1 MTSTVTD
8 ASTSTDRELIT
19 ARHLVNGEWLGEAD
33 TERMNPARPGELAAL
48 SPSGTAA
55 DTDAAITAAAA
66 AQPAWAAMPAP
77 SRGAIL
83 ITAGN
88 LLIER
93 QTAIAEDLVREEG
106 KTLAEAK
113 SEVKRASDVL
123 RFFGSLGWA
132 ATGEVLPSGLPDT
145 TITTRREPL
154 GVVGLITPWNFP
166 IAIPAWKAAPAL
178 VSGNAV
184 VIKPAELTPLSATHL
199 ARALQDAGLPA
210 GVFNIVHGKGRVV
223 GDALARD
230 PRIAGLSFTGSTNV
244 GLGLQEILN
253 ARRARVQ
260 LEMGGKNGVLV
271 LDDADPRKAA
281 QVVAAGAF
289 GLTGQAC
296 TATSRV
302 YVTPGVREPF
312 LTALTEEAAAY
323 TAGDGLGSAGSG
335 GAGSDGTR
343 MGAVVSSQQ
352 FAQNKAAVHSAVER
366 GATLLHGAAI
376 LDETHDGGADRPLF
390 FPAAVL
396 TDLAFDDDAVTEEIF
411 GPVVAVLEVAD
422 YEAGLAAINDSRY
435 GLTAGICTDSLARAT
450 DFAARAQAGV
460 IKVNRPTAGLDLN
473 VPFGGVKDSSTNTF
487 REQGKSA
494 LDFFTWGKT
503 VYTGV

>member
-1 MTSTVTD
+1 MTSTITNP
-8 ASTSTDRELIT
+8 STNSTELDLIT
-19 ARHLVNGEWLGEAD
+19 ARHLINGEWLGEAG

-48 SPSGTAA
+48 SPSGTAE
-55 DTDAAITAAAA
+55 DVDAAVSAATA

-77 SRGAIL
+77 ARGAIL
-83 ITAGN
+83 MAAGD
-88 LLIER
+88 LLLER
-93 QTAIAEDLVREEG
+93 QTAIAGDLVREEG

-113 SEVKRASDVL
+113 GEVKRASDVL

-166 IAIPAWKAAPAL
+166 IAIPAWKSAPAL
-178 VSGNAV
+178 ISGNTV

-210 GVFNIVHGKGRVV
+210 GVFNVVHGKGRVV

-230 PRIAGLSFTGSTNV
+230 PRIAGMSFTGSTSV
-244 GLGLQEILN
+244 GLGLEGILN

-281 QVVAAGAF
+281 KVVAAGAF

-302 YVTPGVREPF
+302 YVTPGIRESF
-312 LTALTEEAAAY
+312 LAALTEEAAAL
-323 TAGDGLGSAGSG
+323 TPGDGMDAG
-335 GAGSDGTR
+335 TTI
-343 MGAVVSSQQ
+343 GAVVSRQQ
-352 FAQNKAAVHSAVER
+352 FEQNQAAVRTAVER
-366 GATLLHGAAI
+366 GATLLHG
-376 LDETHDGGADRPLF
+376 EHDGGTDAGYR
-390 FPAAVL
+390 FPPAVL
-396 TDLAFDDDAVTEEIF
+396 TDLPFDDAAVTEEIF
-411 GPVVAVLEVAD
+411 GPVVAVLEVPD
-422 YEAGLAAINDSRY
+422 YEAGLAAINGSRY
-435 GLTAGICTDSLARAT
+435 GLTAGICTDSLALAT

-487 REQGKSA
+487 REQGKTA

>member
-1 MTSTVTD
+1 MTSTATES
-8 ASTSTDRELIT
+8 ATSTDAASALHLI
-19 ARHLVNGEWLGEAD
+19 NGEWCGEPE
-33 TERMNPARPGELAAL
+33 TQRINPARPDELASL

-55 DTDAAITAAAA
+55 DVDAAITAAAA
-66 AQPAWAAMPAP
+66 AQPAWAALPAP
-77 SRGAIL
+77 TRGAIL
-83 ITAGN
+83 MTAGN
-88 LLIER
+88 LLADR
-93 QTAIAEDLVREEG
+93 QSAIAEDLVREEG
-106 KTLAEAK
+106 KTLAEAMG
-113 SEVKRASDVL
+113 EVKRASDVL

-132 ATGEVLPSGLPDT
+132 ASGEVLPSGLPDT

-178 VSGNAV
+178 ISGNAV

-199 ARALQDAGLPA
+199 AHALRDAGLPA
-210 GVFNIVHGKGRVV
+210 GIFNVVHGKGRVV

-230 PRIAGLSFTGSTNV
+230 PRIAGLSFTGSTKV

-281 QVVAAGAF
+281 AVVAAGAF

-302 YVTPGVREPF
+302 YVTPGIRDAF
-312 LTALTEEAAAY
+312 LEALVAEAAKY
-323 TAGDGLGSAGSG
+323 TAGDGLD
-335 GAGSDGTR
+335 GAK

-352 FAQNKAAVHSAVER
+352 FEQDQAAVRTAVER
-366 GATLLHGAAI
+366 GATLLHG
-376 LDETHDGGADRPLF
+376 EYDGDSSGALF

-396 TDLAFDDDAVTEEIF
+396 TDIPFDDAAVTEEIF
-411 GPVVAVLEVAD
+411 GPVVAVLEVPD

-435 GLTAGICTDSLARAT
+435 GLTAGICTDSLVLAT

>member
-1 MTSTVTD
+1 MTSTALDPQTTTH
-8 ASTSTDRELIT
+8 AHLTAQHLI
-19 ARHLVNGEWLGEAD
+19 NGQWLGQAE
-33 TERMNPARPGELAAL
+33 TRRMNPAKPDELAAL

-55 DTDAAITAAAA
+55 DVDAAITAAAA
-66 AQPAWAAMPAP
+66 AQPAWAALPAP
-77 SRGAIL
+77 SRGSIL
-83 ITAGN
+83 LAAGN

-93 QTAIAEDLVREEG
+93 QAAIAEDLVREEG

-113 SEVKRASDVL
+113 GEVKRASDVL

-166 IAIPAWKAAPAL
+166 IAIPAWKTAPAL
-178 VSGNAV
+178 ISGNAV

-210 GVFNIVHGKGRVV
+210 GVFNVVHGKGRVV

-230 PRIAGLSFTGSTNV
+230 PRIAGMSFTGSTNV

-253 ARRARVQ
+253 GRRARVQ

-302 YVTPGVREPF
+302 YVTPGIRAPF
-312 LTALTEEAAAY
+312 LDALVVEAAKY
-323 TAGDGLGSAGSG
+323 TPGDGLESA
-335 GAGSDGTR
+335 
-343 MGAVVSSQQ
+343 MGAVVSRQQ
-352 FAQNKAAVHSAVER
+352 FEQDQAAVRGAVER
-366 GATLLHGAAI
+366 GATLLHGKY
-376 LDETHDGGADRPLF
+376 DDDPSGALS

-396 TDLAFDDDAVTEEIF
+396 TDLAFDDPAVTEEIF
-411 GPVVAVLEVAD
+411 GPVVAVLEVPD
-422 YEAGLAAINDSRY
+422 YEAGLAAINGSRY
-435 GLTAGICTDSLARAT
+435 GLTAGICTDSLALAT
-450 DFAARAQAGV
+450 DFSARAQAGV

-487 REQGKSA
+487 REQGTSA
-494 LDFFTWGKT
+494 LEFFTWGKT
-503 VYTGV
+503 VYTGI

>member
-1 MTSTVTD
+1 MTSTAVDTQATTD
-8 ASTSTDRELIT
+8 PHTIT
-19 ARHLVNGEWLGEAD
+19 AHHLINGQWLGDAD
-33 TERMNPARPGELAAL
+33 TQRMNPARPSEIAAL
-48 SPSGTAA
+48 SPSGTVQ
-55 DTDAAITAAAA
+55 DVGAAITAAAA
-66 AQPAWAAMPAP
+66 AQPSWAALPAP
-77 SRGAIL
+77 ARGAIL
-83 ITAGN
+83 IAAGN
-88 LLIER
+88 LLNER
-93 QTAIAEDLVREEG
+93 QHAIAEDLVREEG

-113 SEVKRASDVL
+113 GEVKRASDVL

-166 IAIPAWKAAPAL
+166 IAIPAWKTAPAL
-178 VSGNAV
+178 ISGNAV
-184 VIKPAELTPLSATHL
+184 VIKPAELTPLSTTHL

-210 GVFNIVHGKGRVV
+210 GVFNVVHGKGRVV

-302 YVTPGVREPF
+302 YVTPGIRSAF
-312 LTALTEEAAAY
+312 LDALVQEAAAY
-323 TAGDGLGSAGSG
+323 TTGDGL
-335 GAGSDGTR
+335 DGDAR
-343 MGAVVSSQQ
+343 MGAVVSKQQ
-352 FAQNKAAVHSAVER
+352 FEQDQAAVRTAVER
-366 GATLLHGAAI
+366 GATLLHGQY
-376 LDETHDGGADRPLF
+376 DGDPNGALF
-390 FPAAVL
+390 FPAAIL
-396 TDLAFDDDAVTEEIF
+396 TGLPFDDAAVTEEIF

-422 YEAGLAAINDSRY
+422 YETGLSAINESRY
-435 GLTAGICTDSLARAT
+435 GLTAGICTDSLALAT
-450 DFAARAQAGV
+450 DFADRAQAGV
-460 IKVNRPTAGLDLN
+460 VKINRPTAGLDLN

-487 REQGKSA
+487 REQGRSA
-494 LDFFTWGKT
+494 LDFYTWGKT
-503 VYTGV
+503 VYTGI

>member
-1 MTSTVTD
+1 MTSTALDPGTTTH
-8 ASTSTDRELIT
+8 AHLTAQHLI
-19 ARHLVNGEWLGEAD
+19 NGQWLGQAG
-33 TERMNPARPGELAAL
+33 TRRMNPARPDELAAL
-48 SPSGTAA
+48 SPSGTAQ
-55 DTDAAITAAAA
+55 DVDAAITAAAA
-66 AQPAWAAMPAP
+66 AQPGWAALPAP

-83 ITAGN
+83 LAAGN

-93 QTAIAEDLVREEG
+93 QAAIAEDLVREEG

-113 SEVKRASDVL
+113 GEVKRASDVL

-132 ATGEVLPSGLPDT
+132 ASGEVLPSGLPDT

-166 IAIPAWKAAPAL
+166 IAIPAWKTAPAL
-178 VSGNAV
+178 ISGNAV

-210 GVFNIVHGKGRVV
+210 GVFNVVHGKGRVV

-230 PRIAGLSFTGSTNV
+230 PRIAGMSFTGSTHV

-253 ARRARVQ
+253 GRRARVQ

-302 YVTPGVREPF
+302 YVTPGVRSAF
-312 LTALTEEAAAY
+312 LDALVAEAAKY
-323 TAGDGLGSAGSG
+323 TPGDGLESA
-335 GAGSDGTR
+335 
-343 MGAVVSSQQ
+343 MGAVVSPQQ
-352 FAQNKAAVHSAVER
+352 FEQDQAAVRGAVER
-366 GATLLHGAAI
+366 GATLLHGQY
-376 LDETHDGGADRPLF
+376 DGDSSDALF

-396 TDLAFDDDAVTEEIF
+396 TNLALDDPAVTEEIF
-411 GPVVAVLEVAD
+411 GPVVAVLEVPD

-435 GLTAGICTDSLARAT
+435 GLTAGICTDSLALAT
-450 DFAARAQAGV
+450 DFTARAQAGV

-487 REQGKSA
+487 REQGRSA
-494 LDFFTWGKT
+494 LEFFTWGKT

>member
-1 MTSTVTD
+1 MTSTALDPQT
-8 ASTSTDRELIT
+8 ATHAHLI
-19 ARHLVNGEWLGEAD
+19 AQHLINGQWLGQAE
-33 TERMNPARPGELAAL
+33 TRRMNPARPDELAAL
-48 SPSGTAA
+48 SPSGTAE
-55 DTDAAITAAAA
+55 DVDAAITAAAA
-66 AQPAWAAMPAP
+66 AQPAWAALPAP

-83 ITAGN
+83 LAAGN

-93 QTAIAEDLVREEG
+93 QAAIAEDLVREEG

-113 SEVKRASDVL
+113 GEVKRASDVL

-145 TITTRREPL
+145 TITTRREAL

-166 IAIPAWKAAPAL
+166 IAIPAWKTAPAL
-178 VSGNAV
+178 ISGNTV

-210 GVFNIVHGKGRVV
+210 GVFNVVHGKGRVV

-230 PRIAGLSFTGSTNV
+230 PRIAGMSFTGSTKV

-253 ARRARVQ
+253 GRRARVQ

-271 LDDADPRKAA
+271 LDDADPAKAA
-281 QVVAAGAF
+281 HVVAAGAF

-302 YVTPGVREPF
+302 YVTPGIRPAF
-312 LTALTEEAAAY
+312 LDALVAEAAKY
-323 TAGDGLGSAGSG
+323 TPGDGLESA
-335 GAGSDGTR
+335 
-343 MGAVVSSQQ
+343 MGAVVSQQQ
-352 FAQNKAAVHSAVER
+352 FEQDQAAVRGAVER
-366 GATLLHGAAI
+366 GAILLHGRY
-376 LDETHDGGADRPLF
+376 DGDSSGALS

-396 TDLAFDDDAVTEEIF
+396 TGLAFDDPAVTEEIF
-411 GPVVAVLEVAD
+411 GPVVAVLEVPD

-435 GLTAGICTDSLARAT
+435 GLTAGICTDSLALAT
-450 DFAARAQAGV
+450 DFSARAQAGV

-487 REQGKSA
+487 REQGRSA
-494 LDFFTWGKT
+494 LEFFTWGKT

>member
-8 ASTSTDRELIT
+8 VSTSTDRDLIT
-19 ARHLVNGEWLGEAD
+19 ARHLINGQWLGEAD
-33 TERMNPARPGELAAL
+33 TERLNPARPGELAAL

-55 DTDAAITAAAA
+55 DVDAAITAAAA
-66 AQPAWAAMPAP
+66 AQPGWAALPAP

-93 QTAIAEDLVREEG
+93 QAAIAEDLVREEG
-106 KTLAEAK
+106 KTLAEANG
-113 SEVKRASDVL
+113 EVKRASDVL

-166 IAIPAWKAAPAL
+166 IAIPAWKTAPAL
-178 VSGNAV
+178 ISGNAV

-210 GVFNIVHGKGRVV
+210 GVFNVVHGKGRIV

-230 PRIAGLSFTGSTNV
+230 ARIAGLSFTGSTNV

-302 YVTPGVREPF
+302 YVTPGIRSAF
-312 LTALTEEAAAY
+312 LDALTAEAAAY
-323 TAGDGLGSAGSG
+323 TTGDGLNAGG
-335 GAGSDGTR
+335 PEAVR
-343 MGAVVSSQQ
+343 MGAVVSRQQ
-352 FAQNKAAVHSAVER
+352 FEQDQAAVRTAVER
-366 GATLLHGAAI
+366 GATLLHG
-376 LDETHDGGADRPLF
+376 TYDGDPAGALF

-396 TDLAFDDDAVTEEIF
+396 ADLPFDDAAVTEEIF

-487 REQGKSA
+487 REQGRSA

>member
-1 MTSTVTD
+1 MTSSTLD
-8 ASTSTDRELIT
+8 ATTALNATGTALHLI
-19 ARHLVNGEWLGEAD
+19 NGQWLGEAA
-33 TERMNPARPGELAAL
+33 TRRINPARPDQLAAV

-55 DTDAAITAAAA
+55 DVDSAITAATD
-66 AQPAWAAMPAP
+66 AQPAWAALPAP
-77 SRGAIL
+77 ARGAIL
-83 ITAGN
+83 LSAGN
-88 LLIER
+88 LLMDR
-93 QTAIAEDLVREEG
+93 QSAIAEDLVREEG

-113 SEVKRASDVL
+113 GEVKRASDVL

-166 IAIPAWKAAPAL
+166 IAIPAWKMAPAL

-210 GVFNIVHGKGRVV
+210 GVLNVVHGKGRVV
-223 GDALARD
+223 GEALARD
-230 PRIAGLSFTGSTNV
+230 PRIAGLSFTGSTRV
-244 GLGLQEILN
+244 GLRLQEILN

-271 LDDADPRKAA
+271 LDDADAGQAA
-281 QVVAAGAF
+281 KVVAAGAF

-302 YVTPGVREPF
+302 YVTPGIRDAF
-312 LTALTEEAAAY
+312 LEALVAEAATY
-323 TAGDGLGSAGSG
+323 VPGDGLHA
-335 GAGSDGTR
+335 A
-343 MGAVVSSQQ
+343 MGAVVSRQQ
-352 FAQNKAAVHSAVER
+352 FEQDQAAVRTAVER
-366 GATLLHGAAI
+366 GATLLHG
-376 LDETHDGGADRPLF
+376 TYDGDPSGPLF

-396 TDLAFDDDAVTEEIF
+396 TGLRADDPAVTEEIF

-422 YEAGLAAINDSRY
+422 YEAGLAAVNDSRY

-460 IKVNRPTAGLDLN
+460 VKVNRPTAGLDLN

-487 REQGKSA
+487 REQGRSA

>member
-1 MTSTVTD
+1 MTSTVVDTETNQSAD
-8 ASTSTDRELIT
+8 SREAIT
-19 ARHLVNGEWLGEAD
+19 ARHLINGQWLGEAD
-33 TERMNPARPGELAAL
+33 TERMNPARPSEIAAV

-55 DTDAAITAAAA
+55 NVDAAVTAAAA
-66 AQPAWAAMPAP
+66 AQPAWAALPAP

-83 ITAGN
+83 IAAGN
-88 LLIER
+88 LLIDR
-93 QTAIAEDLVREEG
+93 QSAIAEDLVREEG

-113 SEVKRASDVL
+113 GEVKRASDVL

-178 VSGNAV
+178 ISGNAV

-199 ARALQDAGLPA
+199 AQALQDAGLPA
-210 GVFNIVHGKGRVV
+210 GVFNVVHGKGRVV
-223 GDALARD
+223 GEALARD
-230 PRIAGLSFTGSTNV
+230 ARIAGLSFTGSTRV

-271 LDDADPRKAA
+271 LDDADPAEAA

-302 YVTPGVREPF
+302 YVTPGVKEKF
-312 LTALTEEAAAY
+312 LEALVAEAAQY
-323 TAGDGLGSAGSG
+323 TTGDGAGTG
-335 GAGSDGTR
+335 GTSR
-343 MGAVVSSQQ
+343 MGAVVSRQQ
-352 FAQNKAAVHSAVER
+352 FEQDQEAVRAAVER
-366 GATLLHGAAI
+366 GATLLHGRY
-376 LDETHDGGADRPLF
+376 DGDPSGALF

-396 TDLAFDDDAVTEEIF
+396 TDLPTDDPAVTEEIF
-411 GPVVAVLEVAD
+411 GPVVAVLEVPD

-435 GLTAGICTDSLARAT
+435 GLTAGICTDSLALAT
-450 DFAARAQAGV
+450 DFASRAQAGV
-460 IKVNRPTAGLDLN
+460 VKVNRPTAGLDLN

-487 REQGKSA
+487 REQGRSA

-503 VYTGV
+503 VYTGI

>member
-1 MTSTVTD
+1 MTSTATD
-8 ASTSTDRELIT
+8 LSAATETSADQDLIT
-19 ARHLVNGEWLGEAD
+19 ARHLINGEWLGAGD
-33 TERMNPARPGELAAL
+33 TRRMNPARPGELAAL
-48 SPSGTAA
+48 SPSGTA
-55 DTDAAITAAAA
+55 DDVDAAITAAAA
-66 AQPAWAAMPAP
+66 AQPGWAALPAP

-88 LLIER
+88 LLLER

-113 SEVKRASDVL
+113 GEVKRASDVL

-145 TITTRREPL
+145 TITTRREAL

-166 IAIPAWKAAPAL
+166 IAIPAWKSAPAL
-178 VSGNAV
+178 ISGNAV

-210 GVFNIVHGKGRVV
+210 GVFNVVHGKGRVV

-230 PRIAGLSFTGSTNV
+230 PRVAGLSFTGSTNV

-281 QVVAAGAF
+281 QVVATGAF

-302 YVTPGVREPF
+302 YVTPGIRAEF
-312 LTALTEEAAAY
+312 LEALTEEAAGY
-323 TAGDGLGSAGSG
+323 TAGDGLDA
-335 GAGSDGTR
+335 AR
-343 MGAVVSSQQ
+343 MGAVVSRQQ
-352 FAQNKAAVHSAVER
+352 FEQDQAAVRTAVER
-366 GATLLHGAAI
+366 GATLLHG
-376 LDETHDGGADRPLF
+376 TYDGDPAGPLF

-396 TDLAFDDDAVTEEIF
+396 TDLPFDDAAVTEEIF

-435 GLTAGICTDSLARAT
+435 GLTAGICTDSLAKAT

-487 REQGKSA
+487 REQGRSA

>member
-1 MTSTVTD
+1 MTSTATDVT
-8 ASTSTDRELIT
+8 TSTDRELIT
-19 ARHLVNGEWLGEAD
+19 ARHLINGEWLGEAD

-55 DTDAAITAAAA
+55 DVDAAITAAAA
-66 AQPAWAAMPAP
+66 AQPGWAALPAP

-113 SEVKRASDVL
+113 GEVKRASDVL

-166 IAIPAWKAAPAL
+166 IAIPAWKSAPAL
-178 VSGNAV
+178 ISGNAV

-210 GVFNIVHGKGRVV
+210 GVFNVVHGKGRVV

-271 LDDADPRKAA
+271 LDDADARKAA
-281 QVVAAGAF
+281 KVVAAGAF

-302 YVTPGVREPF
+302 YITPGIRAAF
-312 LTALTEEAAAY
+312 LGALTEEAAAY
-323 TAGDGLGSAGSG
+323 TP
-335 GAGSDGTR
+335 SDG
-343 MGAVVSSQQ
+343 MGAVVSGQQ
-352 FAQNKAAVHSAVER
+352 FAQNTAAVRSAVER
-366 GATLLHGAAI
+366 GATLLTGPGI
-376 LDETHDGGADRPLF
+376 LDETHDGDADRPLY

-396 TDLAFDDDAVTEEIF
+396 TDLPFDDAAVTEEIF

-422 YEAGLAAINDSRY
+422 YEAGLAAINNSRY
-435 GLTAGICTDSLARAT
+435 GLTAGICTDSLKLAT

-460 IKVNRPTAGLDLN
+460 VKVNRPTAGLDLN

>member
-1 MTSTVTD
+1 MTSTTLD
-8 ASTSTDRELIT
+8 PQTTTHAHLTAQHLI
-19 ARHLVNGEWLGEAD
+19 NGQWVGQPE
-33 TERMNPARPGELAAL
+33 TRRMNPARPDELAAL
-48 SPSGTAA
+48 SPSGTAE
-55 DTDAAITAAAA
+55 DVDAAITAAAA
-66 AQPAWAAMPAP
+66 AQPLWAALPAP

-93 QTAIAEDLVREEG
+93 QAAIAEDLVREEG

-113 SEVKRASDVL
+113 GEVKRASDVL

-166 IAIPAWKAAPAL
+166 IAIPAWKTAPAL
-178 VSGNAV
+178 ISGNTV

-210 GVFNIVHGKGRVV
+210 GVFNVVHGKGRVV

-230 PRIAGLSFTGSTNV
+230 PRVAGVSFTGSTNV

-253 ARRARVQ
+253 GRRARVQ

-271 LDDADPRKAA
+271 LDDADPQKAA
-281 QVVAAGAF
+281 TVVAAGAF

-302 YVTPGVREPF
+302 YVTPGIRPAF
-312 LTALTEEAAAY
+312 LEALVAEAAKYAP
-323 TAGDGLGSAGSG
+323 GDGLESA
-335 GAGSDGTR
+335 
-343 MGAVVSSQQ
+343 MGAVVSPQQ
-352 FAQNKAAVHSAVER
+352 FEQDQAAVRCAVER
-366 GATLLHGAAI
+366 GATLLHGKY
-376 LDETHDGGADRPLF
+376 DGDSSGALS

-396 TDLAFDDDAVTEEIF
+396 TDLAFDDPAVTDEIF
-411 GPVVAVLEVAD
+411 GPVVAVLEVPD
-422 YEAGLAAINDSRY
+422 YEAGVAAINASRY
-435 GLTAGICTDSLARAT
+435 GLTAGICTDSLALAT
-450 DFAARAQAGV
+450 DFSARAQAGV
-460 IKVNRPTAGLDLN
+460 IKINRPTAGLDLN

-487 REQGKSA
+487 REQGRSA
-494 LDFFTWGKT
+494 LEFFTWGKT

>member
-1 MTSTVTD
+1 MTSTATD
-8 ASTSTDRELIT
+8 HSTATSADRALIT
-19 ARHLVNGEWLGEAD
+19 ARHLINGEWLGDAD

-55 DTDAAITAAAA
+55 DVDAAITAAAA
-66 AQPAWAAMPAP
+66 AQPGWAALPAP

-83 ITAGN
+83 MAAGN
-88 LLIER
+88 LLLDR

-113 SEVKRASDVL
+113 GEVKRASDVL

-145 TITTRREPL
+145 TITTRREAL

-166 IAIPAWKAAPAL
+166 IAIPAWKSAPAL
-178 VSGNAV
+178 ISGNAV

-210 GVFNIVHGKGRVV
+210 GVFNVVHGKGRVV

-230 PRIAGLSFTGSTNV
+230 PRIAGLSFTGSTAV

-281 QVVAAGAF
+281 KVVAAGAF

-302 YVTPGVREPF
+302 YVTPGIRSAF
-312 LTALTEEAAAY
+312 LEALTEEAAAY
-323 TAGDGLGSAGSG
+323 TPGDGMDSA
-335 GAGSDGTR
+335 
-343 MGAVVSSQQ
+343 MGAVVSRQQ
-352 FAQNKAAVHSAVER
+352 FEQNQAAVRSAVER
-366 GATLLHGAAI
+366 GAVLLAGAY
-376 LDETHDGGADRPLF
+376 DGDPAGPLL

-396 TDLAFDDDAVTEEIF
+396 TELPFDDAAVTEEIF

-435 GLTAGICTDSLARAT
+435 GLTAGICTDSLALST

>member
-1 MTSTVTD
+1 MTSTATD
-8 ASTSTDRELIT
+8 ATTPTSTGRELIT
-19 ARHLVNGEWLGEAD
+19 ARHLINGEWLGEAD

-55 DTDAAITAAAA
+55 DVDAAITAAAA
-66 AQPAWAAMPAP
+66 AQPGWAALPAP

-93 QTAIAEDLVREEG
+93 QSAIAEDLVREEG

-113 SEVKRASDVL
+113 GEVKRASDVL

-166 IAIPAWKAAPAL
+166 IAIPAWKSAPAL
-178 VSGNAV
+178 ISGNAV

-210 GVFNIVHGKGRVV
+210 GVFNVVHGKGRVV

-271 LDDADPRKAA
+271 LDDADARQAA
-281 QVVAAGAF
+281 KVVAAGAF

-302 YVTPGVREPF
+302 YVTPGIRAAF
-312 LTALTEEAAAY
+312 LDALTEEAAAY
-323 TAGDGLGSAGSG
+323 TPGDGMDA
-335 GAGSDGTR
+335 DGPDAVR
-343 MGAVVSSQQ
+343 MGAVVSGQQ
-352 FAQNKAAVHSAVER
+352 FAQNTAAVRSAVER
-366 GATLLHGAAI
+366 GATLLAGSGI
-376 LDETHDGGADRPLF
+376 LDETHDGDADRPLH

-396 TDLAFDDDAVTEEIF
+396 TDLPFDDDAVTEEIF

-435 GLTAGICTDSLARAT
+435 GLTAGICTDSLKLAT

-460 IKVNRPTAGLDLN
+460 VKVNRPTAGLDLN

>member
-1 MTSTVTD
+1 MTSTTFD
-8 ASTSTDRELIT
+8 TNLTTGGTPGPHLTAQHLI
-19 ARHLVNGEWLGEAD
+19 NGQWLGEAG
-33 TERMNPARPGELAAL
+33 TRRMNPARPDELAAL
-48 SPSGTAA
+48 SPSGSAQ
-55 DTDAAITAAAA
+55 DVDAAITAAAA
-66 AQPAWAAMPAP
+66 AQPAWAALPAP
-77 SRGAIL
+77 ARGAIL
-83 ITAGN
+83 IAAGN
-88 LLIER
+88 LLLDR
-93 QTAIAEDLVREEG
+93 QAAIAEDLVREEG

-113 SEVKRASDVL
+113 GEVKRASDVL

-145 TITTRREPL
+145 TITTRREAL

-166 IAIPAWKAAPAL
+166 IAIPAWKTAPAL
-178 VSGNAV
+178 ISGNTV

-210 GVFNIVHGKGRVV
+210 GVFNVVHGKGRIV

-230 PRIAGLSFTGSTNV
+230 PRIAGLSFTGSTKV

-271 LDDADPRKAA
+271 LDDADARKAA

-302 YVTPGVREPF
+302 YVTPAIRPAF
-312 LTALTEEAAAY
+312 LEALVAEAATY
-323 TAGDGLGSAGSG
+323 NPGDGLGSGDSG
-335 GAGSDGTR
+335 EAR
-343 MGAVVSSQQ
+343 MGAVVSRQQ
-352 FAQNKAAVHSAVER
+352 FEQDQDAVRTAVER
-366 GATLLHGAAI
+366 GATLLHGQY
-376 LDETHDGGADRPLF
+376 DGDPTGPLF
-390 FPAAVL
+390 LAPAVL
-396 TDLAFDDDAVTEEIF
+396 TDLPFDDAAVMEEIF

-435 GLTAGICTDSLARAT
+435 GLTAGICTDSLALAT

-460 IKVNRPTAGLDLN
+460 VKVNRPTAGLDLN

-487 REQGKSA
+487 REQGRSA

-503 VYTGV
+503 VYTGA

>member
-1 MTSTVTD
+1 MTSTAFDTNVT
-8 ASTSTDRELIT
+8 TIT
-19 ARHLVNGEWLGEAD
+19 AQHLINGQWLGSAD

-48 SPSGTAA
+48 SPSGTAE
-55 DTDAAITAAAA
+55 DVDAAITAAAA
-66 AQPAWAAMPAP
+66 AQPGWAALSAP

-83 ITAGN
+83 IAAGN

-93 QTAIAEDLVREEG
+93 QEAIAEDLVREEG

-113 SEVKRASDVL
+113 GEVKRASDVL

-145 TITTRREPL
+145 AITTRREAL

-166 IAIPAWKAAPAL
+166 IAIPAWKSAPAL
-178 VSGNAV
+178 ISGNTV

-210 GVFNIVHGKGRVV
+210 GVFNVVHGKGRVV

-244 GLGLQEILN
+244 GLGLQEILT

-271 LDDADPRKAA
+271 LDDADPCKAA

-302 YVTPGVREPF
+302 YVTPGIRAAF
-312 LTALTEEAAAY
+312 LDALVAEAAAY
-323 TAGDGLGSAGSG
+323 STGDGLTE
-335 GAGSDGTR
+335 GTR

-352 FAQNKAAVHSAVER
+352 FEQDQAAVRTAVER
-366 GATLLHGAAI
+366 GATLLHGNY
-376 LDETHDGGADRPLF
+376 DGDPTGALF

-396 TDLAFDDDAVTEEIF
+396 TELPFDDAAVTEEIF
-411 GPVVAVLEVAD
+411 GPVVAVLEVPD

-435 GLTAGICTDSLARAT
+435 GLTAGICTDSLALAT
-450 DFAARAQAGV
+450 DFAARAEAGV
-460 IKVNRPTAGLDLN
+460 VKVNRPTAGLDLN

-487 REQGKSA
+487 REQGRSA

>member
-1 MTSTVTD
+1 MTSTAPEAT
-8 ASTSTDRELIT
+8 TSGTATDRELIT
-19 ARHLVNGEWLGEAD
+19 ARHLINGEWLGEAS
-33 TERMNPARPGELAAL
+33 TERMNPARPGEPAAL
-48 SPSGTAA
+48 APSGTAA
-55 DTDAAITAAAA
+55 DVDAAITAASAS
-66 AQPAWAAMPAP
+66 QPGWAALPAP

-83 ITAGN
+83 ISAGN
-88 LLIER
+88 LLMDR
-93 QTAIAEDLVREEG
+93 QSAIAEDLVREEG

-113 SEVKRASDVL
+113 GEVKRASDVL

-166 IAIPAWKAAPAL
+166 IAIPAWKTAPAL
-178 VSGNAV
+178 ISGNTV

-210 GVFNIVHGKGRVV
+210 GVFNVVHGKGCVV

-230 PRIAGLSFTGSTNV
+230 ARIAGLSFTGSTNV

-271 LDDADPRKAA
+271 LDDAHPHKAA

-302 YVTPGVREPF
+302 YVTPGIRSAF
-312 LTALTEEAAAY
+312 LDALVEEAAKY
-323 TAGDGLGSAGSG
+323 TPGDGMDSA
-335 GAGSDGTR
+335 
-343 MGAVVSSQQ
+343 MGAVVSRQQ
-352 FAQNKAAVHSAVER
+352 FEQDQEAVRAAVER
-366 GATLLHGAAI
+366 GATLLHGRY
-376 LDETHDGGADRPLF
+376 DGDPSGALF

-396 TDLAFDDDAVTEEIF
+396 TGMDSDDPAVTEEIF
-411 GPVVAVLEVAD
+411 GPVVAVLEVPD
-422 YEAGLAAINDSRY
+422 YEAGLAAINASRY
-435 GLTAGICTDSLARAT
+435 GLTAGICTDSLALAT
-450 DFAARAQAGV
+450 DFSARAQAGV

-487 REQGKSA
+487 REQGRSA
-494 LDFFTWGKT
+494 LEFFTWGKT

>member
-1 MTSTVTD
+1 MTSPTLDAATD
-8 ASTSTDRELIT
+8 LNATATAQHLI
-19 ARHLVNGEWLGEAD
+19 NGTWCGQAA
-33 TERMNPARPGELAAL
+33 TRRMNPAQPDQMVAS
-48 SPSGTAA
+48 SPSGTAEDVA
-55 DTDAAITAAAA
+55 AAIAAAVE
-66 AQPAWAAMPAP
+66 AQPAWAALPAP
-77 SRGAIL
+77 ARGAVL
-83 ITAGN
+83 LAAGD
-88 LLIER
+88 LLMDR
-93 QTAIAEDLVREEG
+93 QSAIAEDLVREEG

-113 SEVKRASDVL
+113 GEVKRASDVL

-166 IAIPAWKAAPAL
+166 IALPAWKMAPAL
-178 VSGNAV
+178 ISGNTV

-210 GVFNIVHGKGRVV
+210 GVLNVVHGKGRVV
-223 GDALARD
+223 GAALAHD
-230 PRIAGLSFTGSTNV
+230 PRIAGLSFTGSTAV
-244 GLGLQEILN
+244 GLGLQEVLN

-271 LDDADPRKAA
+271 LDDADAVRAA
-281 QVVAAGAF
+281 KVVAAGAF

-302 YVTPGVREPF
+302 YVTPGIRAAF
-312 LTALTEEAAAY
+312 LEALVAEAASY
-323 TAGDGLGSAGSG
+323 VPGNGLDANSA
-335 GAGSDGTR
+335 
-343 MGAVVSSQQ
+343 MGAVVSRQQ
-352 FAQNKAAVHSAVER
+352 LEQNQAAVRGAVER
-366 GATLLHGAAI
+366 GATLLHG
-376 LDETHDGGADRPLF
+376 TYDGDPSGPLLF
-390 FPAAVL
+390 AAAVL
-396 TDLAFDDDAVTEEIF
+396 TGLQADDPAVTEEIF
-411 GPVVAVLEVAD
+411 GPVVAVLEVAN
-422 YEAGLAAINDSRY
+422 YEEGLAAINDSRY

-460 IKVNRPTAGLDLN
+460 VKVNRPTAGLDLN

-487 REQGKSA
+487 REQGRSA

>member
-1 MTSTVTD
+1 MTSTATD
-8 ASTSTDRELIT
+8 LSTATERDLIT
-19 ARHLVNGEWLGEAD
+19 ARHLINGEWLGEAD
-33 TERMNPARPGELAAL
+33 TERSNPARPGEPAAF

-55 DTDAAITAAAA
+55 DVDAAITAATA
-66 AQPAWAAMPAP
+66 AQPAWAALPAP
-77 SRGAIL
+77 ARGAIL
-83 ITAGN
+83 MAAGD
-88 LLIER
+88 LLLER
-93 QTAIAEDLVREEG
+93 QAAIAEDLVREEG

-113 SEVKRASDVL
+113 GEVKRASDVL

-166 IAIPAWKAAPAL
+166 IAIPAWKSAPAL
-178 VSGNAV
+178 ISGNAV

-210 GVFNIVHGKGRVV
+210 GVFNVVHGKGRVV

-302 YVTPGVREPF
+302 YVTAGIRSAF
-312 LTALTEEAAAY
+312 LAALVEEAAAY
-323 TAGDGLGSAGSG
+323 TPGDGLE
-335 GAGSDGTR
+335 GAK
-343 MGAVVSSQQ
+343 MGAVVSRQQ
-352 FAQNKAAVHSAVER
+352 FEQNQAAVRTAVER
-366 GATLLHGAAI
+366 GATLLHGEYDGGTDAGFLFPAAI
-376 LDETHDGGADRPLF
+376 L
-390 FPAAVL
+390 
-396 TDLAFDDDAVTEEIF
+396 TDVPFDDDAVTEEIF
-411 GPVVAVLEVAD
+411 GPVVAVLEVPD

-435 GLTAGICTDSLARAT
+435 GLTAGICTDSLALAT

>member
-1 MTSTVTD
+1 MTSTAIDTQATTD
-8 ASTSTDRELIT
+8 AQTIT
-19 ARHLVNGEWLGEAD
+19 AQHLINGQWLGDAD
-33 TERMNPARPGELAAL
+33 TQRMNPARPSEIAAL
-48 SPSGTAA
+48 SPSGTVQ
-55 DTDAAITAAAA
+55 DVDAAITAAAA
-66 AQPAWAAMPAP
+66 AQPSWAALPAP
-77 SRGAIL
+77 ARGAIL
-83 ITAGN
+83 IAAGN
-88 LLIER
+88 LLNER
-93 QTAIAEDLVREEG
+93 QHAIAEDLVREEG

-113 SEVKRASDVL
+113 GEVKRASDVL

-166 IAIPAWKAAPAL
+166 IAIPAWKTAPAL
-178 VSGNAV
+178 ISGNAV
-184 VIKPAELTPLSATHL
+184 VIKPAELTPLSTTHL

-210 GVFNIVHGKGRVV
+210 GVFNVVHGKGRVV

-302 YVTPGVREPF
+302 YVTPGIRSAF
-312 LTALTEEAAAY
+312 LDALAQEAAAY
-323 TAGDGLGSAGSG
+323 TTGDGL
-335 GAGSDGTR
+335 DGNAR
-343 MGAVVSSQQ
+343 MGAVVSRQQ
-352 FAQNKAAVHSAVER
+352 FEQDQAAVRTAVER
-366 GATLLHGAAI
+366 GATLLHGQY
-376 LDETHDGGADRPLF
+376 DGDPNGALF
-390 FPAAVL
+390 FPAAIL
-396 TDLAFDDDAVTEEIF
+396 TGLPFDDAAVTEEIF

-422 YEAGLAAINDSRY
+422 YETGLAAINESRY
-435 GLTAGICTDSLARAT
+435 GLTAGICTDSLALAT
-450 DFAARAQAGV
+450 DFADRAQAGV
-460 IKVNRPTAGLDLN
+460 VKINRPTAGLDLN

-487 REQGKSA
+487 REQGRSA
-494 LDFFTWGKT
+494 LDFYTWGKT
-503 VYTGV
+503 VYTGI

>member
-1 MTSTVTD
+1 MTSTTLEPNV
-8 ASTSTDRELIT
+8 T
-19 ARHLVNGEWLGEAD
+19 ARETAAAQHLINGQWLGEAT

-48 SPSGTAA
+48 SPSGTAE
-55 DTDAAITAAAA
+55 DVDAAITAAAA
-66 AQPAWAAMPAP
+66 AQPAWAALPAP

-83 ITAGN
+83 IAAGN

-93 QTAIAEDLVREEG
+93 QAAIAEDLVREEG

-113 SEVKRASDVL
+113 GEVKRASDVL

-166 IAIPAWKAAPAL
+166 IAIPAWKTAPAL
-178 VSGNAV
+178 ISGNTV

-210 GVFNIVHGKGRVV
+210 GVFNVVHGKGRVV

-244 GLGLQEILN
+244 GLALQEILN

-302 YVTPGVREPF
+302 YVTPGIRAAF
-312 LTALTEEAAAY
+312 LDALVEEAAAY
-323 TAGDGLGSAGSG
+323 STGDGLA
-335 GAGSDGTR
+335 DGTR
-343 MGAVVSSQQ
+343 MGAVVSRQQ
-352 FAQNKAAVHSAVER
+352 FEQDQAAVRTAVER
-366 GATLLHGAAI
+366 GAALLHGQY
-376 LDETHDGGADRPLF
+376 DGDPSGALF

-396 TDLAFDDDAVTEEIF
+396 TDLPFDDAAVTEEIF
-411 GPVVAVLEVAD
+411 GPVVAVLEVPD

-435 GLTAGICTDSLARAT
+435 GLTAGICTDSLALAT

-460 IKVNRPTAGLDLN
+460 VKVNRPTAGLDLN

-487 REQGKSA
+487 REQGRSA

>member
-1 MTSTVTD
+1 MTSTAIDTQATTD
-8 ASTSTDRELIT
+8 AQTIT
-19 ARHLVNGEWLGEAD
+19 AQHLINGQWLGDAD
-33 TERMNPARPGELAAL
+33 TQRMNPARPSEIAAL
-48 SPSGTAA
+48 SPSGTVQ
-55 DTDAAITAAAA
+55 DVDAAITAAAA
-66 AQPAWAAMPAP
+66 AQPSWAALPAP
-77 SRGAIL
+77 ARGAIV
-83 ITAGN
+83 IAAGN
-88 LLIER
+88 LLNER
-93 QTAIAEDLVREEG
+93 QHAIAEDLVREEG

-113 SEVKRASDVL
+113 GEVKRASDVL

-166 IAIPAWKAAPAL
+166 IAIPAWKTAPAL
-178 VSGNAV
+178 ISGNAV
-184 VIKPAELTPLSATHL
+184 VIKPAELTPLSTTHL

-210 GVFNIVHGKGRVV
+210 GVFNVVHGKGRVV

-302 YVTPGVREPF
+302 YVTPGIRSAF
-312 LTALTEEAAAY
+312 LDALAQEAAAY
-323 TAGDGLGSAGSG
+323 TTGDGL
-335 GAGSDGTR
+335 DGNAR
-343 MGAVVSSQQ
+343 MGAVVSRQQ
-352 FAQNKAAVHSAVER
+352 FEQDQAAVRTAVER
-366 GATLLHGAAI
+366 GATLLHGQY
-376 LDETHDGGADRPLF
+376 DGDPNGALF
-390 FPAAVL
+390 FPAAIL
-396 TDLAFDDDAVTEEIF
+396 TGLPFDDAAVTEEIF

-422 YEAGLAAINDSRY
+422 YETGLSAINESRY
-435 GLTAGICTDSLARAT
+435 GLTAGICTDSLALAT
-450 DFAARAQAGV
+450 DFADRAQAGV
-460 IKVNRPTAGLDLN
+460 VKINRPTAGLDLN

-487 REQGKSA
+487 REQGRSA
-494 LDFFTWGKT
+494 LDFYTWGKT
-503 VYTGV
+503 VYTGI